1 MNDMN
6 NMNSVN
12 KANNCHTQSTNEKS
26 CKQGC
31 PASGE
36 DINTK
41 SCTATVLNELYKNVD
56 MSKESLLD
64 VLPKIKNAEFSE
76 EITSQLEEYSRF
88 EKTLLVLIK
97 AECAEPKPQGVVS
110 KMSAKIGIEMK
121 TMMDPADERIAKMVI
136 EGTTMGITDTIRLVR
151 DYENSNCSEQAL
163 TLARELVSFQ
173 EKCVEKTKN
182 FLG

>member
-1 MNDMN
+1 MNNTN
-6 NMNSVN
+6 NMNEAN
-12 KANNCHTQSTNEKS
+12 KCTAQGASAGS
-26 CKQGC
+26 CKQSR
-31 PASGE
+31 PTNSG
-36 DINTK
+36 DINAK
-41 SCTATVLNELYKNVD
+41 SCTATVLNELFKNVD

-64 VLPKIKNAEFSE
+64 VLPKIKSAEFSS

-88 EKTLLVLIK
+88 EKALVVLIK
-97 AECAEPKPQGVVS
+97 AECAEPKAQGVVS

-151 DYENSNCSEQAL
+151 DYENSNCSEEAL

-173 EKCVEKTKN
+173 EKCVENTKK

>member
-1 MNDMN
+1 MN
-6 NMNSVN
+6 NMNSMN
-12 KANNCHTQSTNEKS
+12 EASNCNEKGASAGS

-36 DINTK
+36 DINAK

-64 VLPKIKNAEFSE
+64 VLPKIKNSEFSS

-88 EKTLLVLIK
+88 EKKLVPLIK
-97 AECAEPKPQGVVS
+97 AECADPKPQGVVS
-110 KMSAKIGIEMK
+110 KMSAKLGIEMK

-151 DYENSNCSEQAL
+151 DYENSNCSEEAL
-163 TLARELVSFQ
+163 SLARELVSFQ
-173 EKCVEKTKN
+173 EKCVERTKK

>member
-1 MNDMN
+1 M
-6 NMNSVN
+6 
-12 KANNCHTQSTNEKS
+12 
-26 CKQGC
+26 
-31 PASGE
+31 
-36 DINTK
+36 
-41 SCTATVLNELYKNVD
+41 LNELYKNVD

-64 VLPKIKNAEFSE
+64 VLPKIKSSEFSS

-88 EKTLLVLIK
+88 EKSLVVLIK

-110 KMSAKIGIEMK
+110 KMSAKLGIEMK

-151 DYENSNCSEQAL
+151 DYENSNCSEKAL

-173 EKCVEKTKN
+173 EKCVERTKK